1 MNIKEDFLKK
11 ISLVDMLLHT
21 NRINLHSYLRSYA
34 QRLDFYDLIKEISN
48 IKVIMVSV
56 IIFSLITYFFVHNFL
71 LTILFV
77 LIICLLFNYL
87 IIFLKDKLKPDEDYY
102 DTIDYYNE
110 EYVDL
115 MNLRN
120 TYVYLYSY
128 LVNGE
133 KAILWNIKKRINR
146 TPYYAYQKCEEKIW
160 LRQDVVA
167 WNLFRQIKQQEI
179 YMINDIKLDIE
190 GKLLYLEDDTS
201 KDILN
206 NILDNLTF
214 KEISI

>member
-87 IIFLKDKLKPDEDYY
+87 II
-102 DTIDYYNE
+102 
-110 EYVDL
+110 
-115 MNLRN
+115 
-120 TYVYLYSY
+120 
-128 LVNGE
+128 
-133 KAILWNIKKRINR
+133 
-146 TPYYAYQKCEEKIW
+146 
-160 LRQDVVA
+160 
-167 WNLFRQIKQQEI
+167 
-179 YMINDIKLDIE
+179 
-190 GKLLYLEDDTS
+190 
-201 KDILN
+201 
-206 NILDNLTF
+206 
-214 KEISI
+214 